1 LFSIIAV
8 TRNAQFALLRDRM
21 SAWLITFGSYVAAGY
36 LSALWLSRVSTH
48 IAGSLSAELAI
59 PWIAPGLGVVLLYRY
74 GRGMWPAITAGSI
87 VIWGFIWGEY
97 LPTTIAQSLGE
108 ALSIVLIVTLLR
120 RWGFHPTLDRYKD
133 SLLLLGVLAVGRA
146 VSSAIDVLAD
156 VVGAWFVTSPDMIAG
171 FAAAGVARHGNKLV
185 INAELLR
192 FSARWWANTVTGS
205 LLVVPLLALRS
216 DTAPARRTGYYA
228 ELMLLTAGV
237 ALWITTGLVLPP
249 AGVWL
254 GLLLPA
260 ALSLVAWAAIRF
272 GVGIAVATVLVVA
285 LDASYGFGLQIGTF
299 AGQNSRQSLEAA
311 WGFIGLLVA
320 TSLFLTALLS
330 QRSRTLRIIAA
341 SAERYRRLFVGS
353 PYPMWTENPLS
364 GQILLA
370 NPAALRTY
378 GYSEDAFLARNGRDL
393 AVDAHPSASAESD
406 RAVVSIE
413 QHRTRSGA
421 EIDVEISRLTTG
433 FDAGAVRISCVEL
446 LTERNQLRLS
456 VLRAADIERFR
467 LGDIIESQLMPLLAG
482 LSRAAGQF
490 GHALELGDSELALL
504 AAINADAQAAGQ
516 ICTRLTRG
524 ASPLQ
529 WAHGDLAEALVRLPA
544 TLPKHG
550 PQLRVNIRPGAELS
564 LSVERRD
571 HVYRLAEE
579 VVQSAASRAGAK
591 HIQVTLDVSPEN
603 VRLTIEDDGAAVS
616 DDPAADMSL
625 QSITARAVA
634 AKGQLEVGRS
644 WDGGRLFS
652 FECAQEQGTASN
664 PARSASAPSAE
675 PRRPAESVPD
685 AADASSPGRRWWL
698 SAALVALGLAIA
710 GPMEKYMA
718 TADPSNDW
726 YRSVLPLPWIPMGL
740 AVAALLVGGE
750 RVWLLL
756 FTVVLSLDLWVAPG
770 GWPLQ
775 VVDAASGTLAAVAT
789 VRLLRVMRFRFA
801 CDRFRDLVALGA
813 AAALG
818 QVGYVVLLP
827 LGILLVGVAMPG
839 ALTPE
844 LSAIVGGFNAP
855 YGAFHVLAQGMIRWW
870 VAGVTGTMLAV
881 PAVVSWSLPALRRV
895 RERIFELFCWTL
907 ALLAMLMCS
916 FTYSEADWRLP
927 ILAGCI
933 AVASWGAVRFG
944 PAVAWAATLFVALS
958 ASASFTLHLGA
969 LAANRIDEGIIA
981 LWEFVV
987 LVAAAAAV
995 LTTLLAE
1002 SENTERRLQQ
1012 LNQRYRTLFD
1022 AVPHPL
1028 FALSKTSGQIRLANN
1043 KARECYGYSASEFEA
1058 MSLMSLEVDDAGADR
1073 MPEFGE
1079 PSTTTRRHLKKSG
1092 EILDV
1097 EVALTPIEL
1106 DDGPGALCFSINV
1119 TERNRLRTQMI
1130 ELADRE
1136 RRRLALAVHDGL
1148 GQILTGLLLG
1158 IQPLLRSAEKHRP
1171 IDAAAIDFVSGAAR
1185 EALAACARILR
1196 GISPLQET
1204 GGDLPAALRR
1214 LPDHLPPGTRDQLTV
1229 SVTATSAVT
1238 LPVELREHLYQ
1249 IAREATNNSIKH
1261 ANASRISVTL
1271 SVSPTEIELI
1281 VEDDGTG
1288 FEPTG
1293 RNAGLGLDSL
1303 RLRAAALNGRLRIA
1317 RTGARGMIV
1326 RCRCTQPPPTR
1337 AAADAALTT

>member
-1 LFSIIAV
+1 
-8 TRNAQFALLRDRM
+8 M
-21 SAWLITFGSYVAAGY
+21 SAWLITFGSYVSAGF
-36 LSALWLSRVSTH
+36 LSALWLSRVSTR
-48 IAGSLSAELAI
+48 IEGSISAELAI

-74 GRGMWPAITAGSI
+74 GRGVWSAIAAGSI
-87 VIWGFIWGEY
+87 VIWSFVWGSY

-133 SLLLLGVLAVGRA
+133 SLLLLGVLAAGRA

-156 VVGAWFVTSPDMIAG
+156 VAGAWFVTSPQLIAG

-216 DTAPARRTGYYA
+216 GAAPARRAGYYA

-254 GLLLPA
+254 ALLLPA

-272 GVGIAVATVLVVA
+272 GVGIAMATVLVVA

-393 AVDAHPSASAESD
+393 AVDAHPSATAESD
-406 RAVVSIE
+406 HTVVSIE
-413 QHRTRSGA
+413 QHRTRGGA
-421 EIDVEISRLTTG
+421 EIDVEISRLTAG
-433 FDAGAVRISCVEL
+433 FDASGVRICCAEL

-467 LGDIIESQLMPLLAG
+467 LGDIIESQLMPLLAD
-482 LSRAAGQF
+482 LSRAAGKF
-490 GHALELGDSELALL
+490 GDALELGDHEQAVL
-504 AAINADAQAAGQ
+504 AAISADAQAAGQ

-544 TLPKHG
+544 TLPKRG
-550 PQLRVNIRPGAELS
+550 PQLRVNIRSGAELS

-571 HVYRLAEE
+571 HIYRLAEE
-579 VVQSAASRAGAK
+579 VVQSAASRSGAK
-591 HIQVTLDVSPEN
+591 HIRVTLDVSPEN
-603 VRLTIEDDGAAVS
+603 VRVTIEDDGAVAS
-616 DDPAADMSL
+616 DDPAAEMSL

-634 AKGQLEVGRS
+634 AEGQLEIGRS
-644 WDGGRLFS
+644 WSGGRLFS
-652 FECAQEQGTASN
+652 FECAQERDSASN
-664 PARSASAPSAE
+664 PARSSSAPSAV
-675 PRRPAESVPD
+675 PRRPAANPAPD
-685 AADASSPGRRWWL
+685 AAEAASPSRRRWWL

-789 VRLLRVMRFRFA
+789 VRLLRLLRFRFA

-818 QVGYVVLLP
+818 QAGYVVLLP
-827 LGILLVGVAMPG
+827 LGILLVGVLMPS

-870 VAGVTGTMLAV
+870 VAGATGTMLAV
-881 PAVVSWSLPALRRV
+881 PAVVSWTLPALRRV
-895 RERIFELFCWTL
+895 REHLFELLCWTL
-907 ALLAMLMCS
+907 ALLAMLMS
-916 FTYSEADWRLP
+916 LFSYVEADWRLP

-933 AVASWGAVRFG
+933 AVAAWGAVRFG
-944 PAVAWAATLFVALS
+944 PAVAWAATLFIALS

-969 LAANRIDEGIIA
+969 LAADRIDEGITA

-1002 SENTERRLQQ
+1002 SENTERRLQH

-1028 FALSKTSGQIRLANN
+1028 FAVSQASGQIRLANN
-1043 KARECYGYSASEFEA
+1043 KARECYGYSAGEFET
-1058 MSLMSLEVDDAGADR
+1058 MSLTSLEVDDGGGDR
-1073 MPEFGE
+1073 MQELAE

-1097 EVALTPIEL
+1097 ELALTPIEL

-1204 GGDLPAALRR
+1204 GGDLLAALRR

-1229 SVTATSAVT
+1229 SVTASSAVT

-1261 ANASRISVTL
+1261 ANASRISVAL
-1271 SVSPTEIELI
+1271 SVTAAEIELV
-1281 VEDDGTG
+1281 VEDDGIG

-1317 RTGARGMIV
+1317 RKGSSGMIV
-1326 RCRCTQPPPTR
+1326 HCRCAQPQPAPTH
-1337 AAADAALTT
+1337 AAAGALRA